1 MDEMTSSYVLCIMFF
16 FSLCVGRDYVSSSEL
31 RGD

>member
-16 FSLCVGRDYVSSSEL
+16 SLCVGRDYFSSSEL